1 MQHVRLPHGRRLI
14 PLVAAVAA
22 ICAGI
27 AVLAIGGGRSQAAPR
42 FARDV
47 QPIFD
52 RKCVTCHP
60 VAYPYLDLR
69 PGRSYGQLYRVSAAT
84 NPAFERV
91 VPSKP
96 DLSYLVIH
104 PPDPSNRNLLS
115 TAERRT
121 IVDWILAGAKRD

>member
-1 MQHVRLPHGRRLI
+1 MQHIRFPHRRRLI
-14 PLVAAVAA
+14 PLLAIAATG
-22 ICAGI
+22 AGL
-27 AVLAIGGGRSQAAPR
+27 AVLAVGGRDRPPT
-42 FARDV
+42 FAHDV

-69 PGRSYGQLYRVSAAT
+69 RGRSYDQLYRVSAAT

-91 VPSKP
+91 VPGRP

-104 PPDPSNRNLLS
+104 PPDPSNRTLLLAS
-115 TAERRT
+115 ERRT
-121 IVDWILAGAKRD
+121 IVEWIRSGAKRD